1 MSVFP
6 LSIKHLTNETAPIDT
21 CTNMVFVMQSYS
33 IMVTIYK
40 YLMSDGCV
48 NFYEAFAQIY
58 GQKINF

>member
-1 MSVFP
+1 MG
-6 LSIKHLTNETAPIDT
+6 LHLLIHVQT
-21 CTNMVFVMQSYS
+21 CFLLCKVTV
-33 IMVTIYK
+33 MVTIYK